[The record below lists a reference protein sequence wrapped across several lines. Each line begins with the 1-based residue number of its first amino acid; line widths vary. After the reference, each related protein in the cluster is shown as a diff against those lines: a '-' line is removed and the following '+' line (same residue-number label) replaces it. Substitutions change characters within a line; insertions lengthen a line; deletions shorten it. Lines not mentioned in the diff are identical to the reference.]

1 MDVTEKEAFRLG
13 FLSRCAEEGLTGE
26 ALQERIKQ
34 AADGWAGAGTDA
46 LTAGALLTVGLPA
59 AAGLVGGGLMGTGLA
74 KFTEPNISED
84 DVKAQELAQTYK
96 VYADRLRAK
105 RKFYDKYRTA
115 R

>member
-13 FLSRCAEEGLTGE
+13 FLARCAEEGLVGD
-26 ALQERIKQ
+26 ALNERIKQ
-34 AADGWAGAGTDA
+34 SSVGGLLTDLA
-46 LTAGALLTVGLPA
+46 TAGPALAFGVPA
-59 AAGLVGGGLMGTGLA
+59 AAGLVGGGLVGTGLA

-105 RKFYDKYRTA
+105 RKFYDKYRQS

>member
-34 AADGWAGAGTDA
+34 SGLAADA
-46 LTAGALLTVGLPA
+46 LNSGGALMFGVPA
-59 AAGLVGGGLMGTGLA
+59 AAGMIAGGLAGTGLA
-74 KFTEPNISED
+74 KFTEPNISEE

-105 RKFYDKYRTA
+105 RKFYAKYRTE